1 MNKHEK
7 QAAAL
12 LTLAGFTPEMVEMAI
27 YGNSRSPEEK
37 NRYRPGF
44 QGMHTMYPGAMI
56 RQCAQIAEP
65 LIDAGRPGNTP
76 HSEIGVKYLTGPFFR
91 LRDDLQLV
99 YEAEFFKAFDK
110 EKQYPLSL
118 YSGTFNGQ
126 PVFIS
131 FEKGREC
138 AGGYVG
144 ICTVSHAQ
152 SFELVNYL
160 VKYYDFKDLDPF
172 YNGLGGVCWST
183 MNKQFPQLI
192 TKYLQVVS

>member
-27 YGNSRSPEEK
+27 YGNSRSPEK
-37 NRYRPGF
+37 TNRYRPGF
-44 QGMHTMYPGAMI
+44 MGMHTMYPGAMI
-56 RQCAQIAEP
+56 RQCAGIAEP
-65 LIDAGRPGNTP
+65 LIDAERCGSTP
-76 HSEIGVKYLTGPFFR
+76 HSEIGVKYLCGDYHR

-99 YEAEFFKAFDK
+99 YECDFYKAFDK
-110 EKQYPLSL
+110 KCEYPLSL
-118 YSGTFNGQ
+118 YSGTFDGQ
-126 PVFIS
+126 PIFIS

-138 AGGYVG
+138 KGGYVG

-152 SFELVNYL
+152 TCALVNYL
-160 VKYYDFKDLDPF
+160 VKYYDFKDLNPF
-172 YNGLGGVCWST
+172 YNGLGGVTWST
-183 MNKQFPQLI
+183 LNKQFPQLI